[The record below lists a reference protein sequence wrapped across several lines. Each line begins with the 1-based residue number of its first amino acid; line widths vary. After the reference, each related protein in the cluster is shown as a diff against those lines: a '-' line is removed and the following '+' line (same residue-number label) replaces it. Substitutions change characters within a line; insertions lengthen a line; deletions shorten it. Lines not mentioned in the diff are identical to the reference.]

1 MTTVATDATAVA
13 TNATPSMFSGQAR
26 RSTPRR
32 FLMVRPSHFE
42 VVYSINPWMDLD
54 APVDRARAM
63 QEWQTLHD
71 AYISHGHEVE
81 VIEGGE
87 GLPDMVFA
95 ANGGLVVDGIA
106 LGARFLHPQRTGEEA
121 LFDAAFTRLGL
132 PLTHPTAVNEGEGDL
147 LASATA
153 IYAGH
158 GFRTDPRAHAEVAKV
173 FGREVVTLELV
184 DPRFYH
190 LDTAMA
196 VLDETTVAI
205 FAPAFSASALDTLRS
220 RFETVIEATEAD
232 AVVLG
237 LNIVSDGRNVFLEAA
252 ATALIDQLR
261 AAGFHP
267 IGIDMTEFRKSG
279 GAVKCCTLELRP

>member
-1 MTTVATDATAVA
+1 MTISQQRLFSGAPRVAT
-13 TNATPSMFSGQAR
+13 R
-26 RSTPRR
+26 RR
-32 FLMVRPSHFE
+32 FLMVRPTHFE

-54 APVDRARAM
+54 APVDTVRAM
-63 QEWQTLHD
+63 QEWQALHD
-71 AYISHGHEVE
+71 AYLAHGHDVD
-81 VIEGGE
+81 VIDGGP

-132 PLTHPTAVNEGEGDL
+132 PLHRPVAVNEGEGDL

-158 GFRTDPRAHAEVAKV
+158 GFRTDPLAHAEVAKV

-196 VLDETTVAI
+196 VLDDSTVAVY
-205 FAPAFSASALDTLRS
+205 APAFSAGAMEILHS
-220 RFETVIEATEAD
+220 RFETVIEASEAD
-232 AVVLG
+232 AIVLG

-252 ATALIDQLR
+252 ATGLMDQLR
-261 AAGFHP
+261 GAGFHP
-267 IGIDMTEFRKSG
+267 VGIDMTEFRKSG
-279 GAVKCCTLELRP
+279 GAVKCCTLEIRP

>member
-1 MTTVATDATAVA
+1 MTTFEVSTSAL
-13 TNATPSMFSGQAR
+13 FSGSPR
-26 RSTPRR
+26 RATPRR
-32 FLMVRPSHFE
+32 FLMVRPTHFD
-42 VVYSINPWMDLD
+42 VVYSINPWMDLAG
-54 APVDRARAM
+54 APVDRAQAM
-63 QEWQTLHD
+63 EQWQALHD
-71 AYISHGHEVE
+71 AYRSFGHEVE
-81 VIEGGE
+81 VIEGGDN
-87 GLPDMVFA
+87 LPDMVFA

-106 LGARFLHPQRTGEEA
+106 LGARFLHPQRSGEEA
-121 LFDAAFTRLGL
+121 LFDAAFTGLGL
-132 PLTHPTAVNEGEGDL
+132 PLTRPTSVNEGEGDL
-147 LASATA
+147 LASSTA

-158 GFRTDPRAHAEVAKV
+158 GFRTDPRSHPEVARV

-196 VLDETTVAI
+196 VLDETTVAV
-205 FAPAFSASALDTLRS
+205 FAPAFSGPALETLRT
-220 RFETVIEATEAD
+220 RFETVIEASEAD

-252 ATALIDQLR
+252 ATALMSQLR

-267 IGIDMTEFRKSG
+267 VGIDMSEFRKSG